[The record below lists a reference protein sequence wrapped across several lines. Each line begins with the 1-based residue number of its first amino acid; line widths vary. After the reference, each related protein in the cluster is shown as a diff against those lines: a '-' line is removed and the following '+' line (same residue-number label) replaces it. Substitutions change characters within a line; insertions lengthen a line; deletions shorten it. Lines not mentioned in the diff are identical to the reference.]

1 MNHRNT
7 ASRGFAL
14 VAALFMIVVLAALGL
29 FALRM
34 SSTQQQSINLTIQGS
49 RAQAAANAGIEFAA
63 NRVFLAPPACP
74 NTTLNLNQGA
84 LAGFAV
90 RITCVKSNPDPVV
103 SGIAYP
109 VFELSA
115 TATIG
120 TYGQPDYSS
129 RTVTRTFSTIP

>member
-1 MNHRNT
+1 MNHKAST
-7 ASRGFAL
+7 SRGFAL

-49 RAQAAANAGIEFAA
+49 RAQAAAYAGIEFGS
-63 NRVFLAPPACP
+63 NQTLKFGVCP

-84 LAGFAV
+84 LAGFTV
-90 RITCVKSNPDPVV
+90 RVTCIPSNHTV
-103 SGIAYP
+103 STISYT
-109 VFELSA
+109 VYELGA

-120 TYGQPDYSS
+120 TYGSPDYSS
-129 RTVTRTFSTIP
+129 RRATRTVSLIP